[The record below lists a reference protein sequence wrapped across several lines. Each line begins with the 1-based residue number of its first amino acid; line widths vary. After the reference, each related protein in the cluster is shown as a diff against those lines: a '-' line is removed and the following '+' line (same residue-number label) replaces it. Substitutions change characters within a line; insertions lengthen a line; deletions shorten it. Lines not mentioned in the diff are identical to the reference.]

1 MNIEM
6 LGAALLVGAVVAGCD
21 KAAPENAKEDE
32 KVLAVNGEVLMRSAV
47 DADVEAIMKSRG
59 AKVPEDQKSYVR
71 QMAKNQT
78 AQSFLFAK
86 ILLAKA
92 KADGYVAT
100 DAEIKAREGEF
111 LKAIANTPDAV
122 KTMEEYYKN
131 HPFGEERARRE
142 FVDGLLIEKMIKTEH
157 AKVNKT
163 DYVAKAKETIA
174 KIVADNASV
183 AEKEKEALEKIK
195 ALKAELDNTP
205 AAKLPAKFAEL
216 AKANSA
222 CPSSA
227 KGGDLGEFTHGQMV
241 KEFDKV
247 AFSQPVNVVSDPVKT
262 QFGYHLV
269 MVTKKIPAVEAK
281 GGEPASPEKVSASHI
296 LIKIPEV
303 QSVPKED
310 ELVEMLKRRDERSFA
325 QKFVMDL
332 VKKAKIEAFADDF
345 KHLVPP
351 AEKPAEAPV
360 EKSEKK

>member
-1 MNIEM
+1 MNAKM
-6 LGAALLVGAVVAGCD
+6 LGAALLAGAVVAGCD
-21 KAAPENAKEDE
+21 EPTPEKEDE

-59 AKVPEDQKSYVR
+59 AKIPEDQKAYVR
-71 QMAKNQT
+71 QMAKNQS

-92 KADGYVAT
+92 KADGYEAT
-100 DAEIKAREGEF
+100 ADEIKAREAEF
-111 LKAIANTPDAV
+111 LKAIANSPDAV
-122 KTMEEYYKN
+122 KTMDEYYKN

-142 FVDGLLIEKMIKTEH
+142 FVDGLVIEKMIKAEH
-157 AKVNKT
+157 AKENKT
-163 DYVAKAKETIA
+163 DYEAKAKEIVA
-174 KIVADNASV
+174 KTVADNASV
-183 AEKEKEALEKIK
+183 ATREKEALEKIK
-195 ALKAELDNTP
+195 ALKAELDKTP

-247 AFSQPVNVVSDPVKT
+247 AFTQPVNVVSDPVKT

-269 MVTKKIPAVEAK
+269 MVTKKTPAVEAK
-281 GGEPASPEKVSASHI
+281 GGNPASPEKVCASHI
-296 LIKIPEV
+296 LIKVPEV
-303 QSVPKED
+303 QSVPKEAD
-310 ELVEMLKRRDERSFA
+310 LVDMLRRQDERAFA

-332 VKKAKIEAFADDF
+332 VKKAKIEAFAEDF
-345 KHLVPP
+345 KHLVPA

-360 EKSEKK
+360 EKPEKK